1 LRLYLSGWIQ
11 VTFRVLE
18 ELLKRLGLL
27 DEEDPLKRE
36 IEEARRLARATVK
49 ATVETEKRARKRRR
63 AGGLFS
69 LRLEEES
76 LEEESV
82 LPEELT

>member
-1 LRLYLSGWIQ
+1 M
-11 VTFRVLE
+11 TFRVLE
-18 ELLKRLGLL
+18 ELLKRLGLM

-69 LRLEEES
+69 VRLEEEP
-76 LEEESV
+76 V